1 MRKTNKKD
9 KYFLITL
16 LIILVICIIANIL
29 SYKNKLNFIE
39 RIYKD
44 TTNNIVSIFVN
55 KPKIE
60 YKTTY
65 EYEIL
70 KQEYEKLKQTMNI
83 GDTLND
89 YDIIYASVINR
100 NLNYFYDSLT
110 INKGSNDKIEVNQA
124 VTYQNYLIGKVT
136 NVSNSTSTIR
146 LITNNQTNNKI
157 SVKIKY
163 KDTYLY
169 GLLNKYIDGYYILEG
184 VDGAN
189 NIEPNTLVLTTGL
202 SDIFPAN
209 LIVGKVEYIKKDN
222 FDLSNIIYVKPI
234 INMDDLNYIS
244 ILKRKV

>member
-65 EYEIL
+65 EYEKL